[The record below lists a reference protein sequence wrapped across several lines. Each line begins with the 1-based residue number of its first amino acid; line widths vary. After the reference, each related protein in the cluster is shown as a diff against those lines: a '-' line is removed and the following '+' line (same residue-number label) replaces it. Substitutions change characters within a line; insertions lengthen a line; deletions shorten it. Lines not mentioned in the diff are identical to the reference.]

1 MVIAYIST
9 FLFSFFILFS
19 FYHSIKMSRYT
30 KITRKKLNITTKNKA
45 INYPHKMSTNDLI
58 DTIDRYDSKRK
69 SYSN

>member
-1 MVIAYIST
+1 
-9 FLFSFFILFS
+9 
-19 FYHSIKMSRYT
+19 MSRYT
-30 KITRKKLNITTKNKA
+30 KITRKKLNIITKNKD